1 MYKQKHKQTKFKYSG
16 ENSYVAN
23 RPLQQIE
30 IDLIDMT
37 KIASENDGYRYAVTG
52 VDIFSKYGWAMP
64 IKTKQPHDALIGLK
78 EVLDKIGIP
87 EILYSDSEGSFNST
101 EFVKFINSK
110 KNKHIF
116 TNSHAHVVE
125 AFNKT
130 IKQQIY
136 TRLEAKSDD
145 TDKCLK
151 NPGMIN
157 GVLRLIKSMEFR
169 EGTTLSMII
178 SKMYLR
184 HELLLID

>member
-64 IKTKQPHDALIGLK
+64 IKTKQPHDVLIGLK

-101 EFVKFINSK
+101 EFVRFINSK
-110 KNKHIF
+110 KKISTYSRTAMHILSKH
-116 TNSHAHVVE
+116 S
-125 AFNKT
+125 
-130 IKQQIY
+130 IKQSSNKYIH
-136 TRLEAKSDD
+136 
-145 TDKCLK
+145 
-151 NPGMIN
+151 
-157 GVLRLIKSMEFR
+157 V
-169 EGTTLSMII
+169 
-178 SKMYLR
+178 
-184 HELLLID
+184 